1 MIQKIAVFLALFLS
15 FAQSQVHAVDWYYI
29 GDGSNG
35 QTAILY
41 DKDSIKRN
49 GAKVKLWTWIV
60 FRNYEPQFNNG
71 NSAKQ
76 YWEFDCKED
85 TQELIYGVVYRDGN
99 VVLTEKGNPKDI
111 RPVIPGSFDAVFHH
125 VACGKQSKSV
135 RSGNVNETDIRN
147 TIWKQSE

>member
-1 MIQKIAVFLALFLS
+1 MTLIGVFTDSAY
-15 FAQSQVHAVDWYYI
+15 AVDWYYV

-41 DKDSIKRN
+41 DKDSVKRN
-49 GAKVKLWTWIV
+49 GKNVKLWIWIV
-60 FRNYEPQFNNG
+60 FKNYDPQFNNG

-99 VVLTEKGNPKDI
+99 IVLTEKGNAKDI

-125 VACGKQSKSV
+125 VACGKQSKSI

-147 TIWKQSE
+147 TLWK